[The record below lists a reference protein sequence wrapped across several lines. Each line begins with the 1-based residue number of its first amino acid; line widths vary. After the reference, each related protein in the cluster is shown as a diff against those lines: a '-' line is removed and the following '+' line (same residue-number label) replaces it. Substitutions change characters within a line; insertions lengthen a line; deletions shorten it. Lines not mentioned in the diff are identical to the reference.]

1 MPVRL
6 LWAADAFDGLVQ
18 IERHRPD
25 VLVTDLR
32 ASPMDGF
39 TFLRRLRAMPEY
51 RTMAIVV
58 STALDAI
65 DLAAHGGLPAG
76 IARYGKP
83 LPLDTLRGFVEACAI
98 RKAVSTA

>member
-1 MPVRL
+1 
-6 LWAADAFDGLVQ
+6 
-18 IERHRPD
+18 
-25 VLVTDLR
+25 
-32 ASPMDGF
+32 
-39 TFLRRLRAMPEY
+39 
-51 RTMAIVV
+51 MAIVV